1 MGDSNTDI
9 LKAAFKAFADDD
21 LDRVMEAWHDDI
33 RWEGTNDDR
42 LPVGGRH
49 EGKEDVMDSLRSLAS
64 QWSSYSATPD
74 EFVED
79 GDTVVVLGHVEATAK
94 KTDISVSYPFA
105 HVWRFEDGKAK
116 EVLALSD
123 TFEIAKALGI
133 IEKDPKQDDKDDKKD
148 EKDGDKDDVRAEKKD
163 RDDDDKD
170 EKKDRDK
177 DREKDDD
184 EGDDDE

>member
-1 MGDSNTDI
+1 MADSNTDI
-9 LKAAFKAFADDD
+9 LKAAFQAFADDD

-49 EGKEDVMDSLRSLAS
+49 EGKEDVMDSLRNIAAE
-64 QWSSYSATPD
+64 WSDYSATPD

-79 GDTVVVLGHVEATAK
+79 GDTVVVLGHVDATAK
-94 KTDISVSYPFA
+94 KTDNRVSYPFV

-133 IEKDPKQDDKDDKKD
+133 IEKDDKQDGKDD
-148 EKDGDKDDVRAEKKD
+148 EQAEKKD
-163 RDDDDKD
+163 RDEDEKD
-170 EKKDRDK
+170 EKRDAGEDEK
-177 DREKDDD
+177 KDDD

>member
-49 EGKEDVMDSLRSLAS
+49 EGKEDVMDSLRNIAS
-64 QWSSYSATPD
+64 EWSSYSASPD

-79 GDTVVVLGHVEATAK
+79 GDTIVVLGHVEATAK
-94 KTDISVSYPFA
+94 KTGTSVSYPFV
-105 HVWRFEDGKAK
+105 HVWRFDDGKAK

-123 TFEIAKALGI
+123 TFEIGKALGI
-133 IEKDPKQDDKDDKKD
+133 IDTPKQDD
-148 EKDGDKDDVRAEKKD
+148 DKDD
-163 RDDDDKD
+163 DK
-170 EKKDRDK
+170 
-177 DREKDDD
+177 
-184 EGDDDE
+184 GDDDE

>member
-1 MGDSNTDI
+1 MADSNTDI
-9 LKAAFKAFADDD
+9 LKAAFQAFADDD

-49 EGKEDVMDSLRSLAS
+49 EGKEDVMGSLRNIAS
-64 QWSSYSATPD
+64 EWSDYSATPD

-79 GDTVVVLGHVEATAK
+79 GDTVVVLGHVDATAK
-94 KTDISVSYPFA
+94 KTDNRVSYPFV

-116 EVLALSD
+116 KVLALSD

-133 IEKDPKQDDKDDKKD
+133 IEKDPEKDEKDEKDDKKD
-148 EKDGDKDDVRAEKKD
+148 DKDDEKAEKRD
-163 RDDDDKD
+163 RDEDGKDDEKD
-170 EKKDRDK
+170 EKKDGR
-177 DREKDDD
+177 KDDD